1 MRYFK
6 IPYGK
11 KVEDKII
18 GGKLTQKQG
27 LYIGSI
33 VVLFLFLFILNDNYI
48 DEGNIKA
55 VILRLIILSAYSIPA
70 CIFAFYKKDIYNLDE
85 YLYLKFKFKN
95 RNKKIIYEKYK

>member
-27 LYIGSI
+27 LYLGSI

-48 DEGNIKA
+48 DEGNTRAVVIK
-55 VILRLIILSAYSIPA
+55 LIVLITYSIPI
-70 CIFAFYKKDIYNLDE
+70 CILAFYKKDIYDLDE
-85 YLYLKFKFKN
+85 YLYMKIRFKN
-95 RNKKIIYEKYK
+95 RERKTIYEKY

>member
-18 GGKLTQKQG
+18 GGKLTHKQG

-48 DEGNIKA
+48 NEGNIRA
-55 VILRLIILSAYSIPA
+55 VVIKLFILITYSIPI
-70 CIFAFYKKDIYNLDE
+70 CILAFYKKDIYDLDE
-85 YLYLKFKFKN
+85 YFYMKIKFKN
-95 RNKKIIYEKYK
+95 RKKKIIYEKY